1 MRKLAITSTRTEL
14 SRKLINSTF
23 YIVIKLSASGHL
35 SRKATSQDRDDFVS
49 MAETYRHL
57 KTEVSPRVPSKITY
71 NGYNWIVPFM
81 FYLFAGSGAKESTQ
95 KSSFDL
101 IILGS

>member
-1 MRKLAITSTRTEL
+1 M
-14 SRKLINSTF
+14 
-23 YIVIKLSASGHL
+23 IKLSTSGHL

-57 KTEVSPRVPSKITY
+57 KTEVSPRIPYKITH
-71 NGYNWIVPFM
+71 NGYNWTVPFM

-95 KSSFDL
+95 KSSFEL